1 MGHRTNSKND
11 IIPVINQILNNSI
24 LWDL

>member
-11 IIPVINQILNNSI
+11 IIPVINQIVNNSI
-24 LWDL
+24 LWNL